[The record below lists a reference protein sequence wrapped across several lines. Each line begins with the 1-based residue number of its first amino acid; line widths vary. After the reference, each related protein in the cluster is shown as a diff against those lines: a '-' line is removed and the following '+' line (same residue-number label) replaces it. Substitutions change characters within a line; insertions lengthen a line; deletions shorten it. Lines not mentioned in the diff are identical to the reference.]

1 MNPGDAVLM
10 FETGPV
16 RVALASD
23 RPASRPEAR
32 VPERAGHDPATGL
45 PWSWRRPAQPDL
57 IEAACAR
64 TGRTRSAPSAS
75 VHSETSTGTI
85 SDIAAVRRAIDAA
98 GHPALLLVDTI
109 SGLACADY
117 RHDEWGVDVAMAGS
131 QKGLMMPP
139 GISFNALSPKAIEAS
154 KAATL
159 PKAYWAW
166 DEIVEMNKGG
176 YWPSTPNTNL
186 LYALSEALDMML
198 GQGLAAVFARHQRWG
213 EAVRGAVRAWGLP
226 IQCADASAH
235 SPVLT
240 GVITPAG
247 VDADALRKLIHDRF
261 DLSLG
266 TGLGKV
272 KGRMF
277 RIGHL
282 GDSNDLTLMAALAGV
297 EMGTEA
303 RRRRHHRQRRAGGDG
318 ILRLASAAANPAGRG
333 LSLILSFSGA
343 LMKRRL
349 VLRRAPARPPP
360 SACRAFAPRP
370 GRPRRCASSSAF
382 RPGGG
387 TDALA
392 RVLSQKLTGMWGQ
405 QVVVE
410 TKAGA
415 AGVIA
420 ADYVTQVPG
429 DGSTLLMAHI
439 NSHALAPSL
448 QPKLRYNAERD
459 FVPIVPGRRHP
470 EPAHRQHGAAG
481 EDGEGHHRPAAR
493 PSPGR

>member
-1 MNPGDAVLM
+1 V
-10 FETGPV
+10 
-16 RVALASD
+16 
-23 RPASRPEAR
+23 
-32 VPERAGHDPATGL
+32 
-45 PWSWRRPAQPDL
+45 
-57 IEAACAR
+57 
-64 TGRTRSAPSAS
+64 

-85 SDIAAVRRAIDAA
+85 SDIAAVRKAIDAA

-109 SGLACADY
+109 SGLGCADY

-186 LYALSEALDMML
+186 LYALSEALDMLL

-226 IQCADASAH
+226 IQCADAGAH

-240 GVITPAG
+240 GVVTPAG

-282 GDSNDLTLMAALAGV
+282 GDSNDLTLMAALSGV
-297 EMGTEA
+297 EMGLKL
-303 RRRRHHRQRRAGGDG
+303 AGVATTGSGVQAAMDFF
-318 ILRLASAAANPAGRG
+318 ASHPQPQSLQAAA
-333 LSLILSFSGA
+333 
-343 LMKRRL
+343 
-349 VLRRAPARPPP
+349 
-360 SACRAFAPRP
+360 
-370 GRPRRCASSSAF
+370 
-382 RPGGG
+382 
-387 TDALA
+387 
-392 RVLSQKLTGMWGQ
+392 
-405 QVVVE
+405 
-410 TKAGA
+410 
-415 AGVIA
+415 
-420 ADYVTQVPG
+420 
-429 DGSTLLMAHI
+429 
-439 NSHALAPSL
+439 
-448 QPKLRYNAERD
+448 
-459 FVPIVPGRRHP
+459 
-470 EPAHRQHGAAG
+470 
-481 EDGEGHHRPAAR
+481 
-493 PSPGR
+493 